1 MIIKNFELRKKITEN
16 SKYFLLYGNNRG
28 FIEETLNKVIKPA
41 KQGNTF
47 NYEENDILKNL
58 DSFEEKI
65 FSKSFFDNQKIII
78 IKRASDKILK
88 TFEKIINEN
97 LEDVVII
104 LISDILEK
112 KSKLR
117 TFSEKNKYVITVPFY
132 EDNQQS
138 LSNLAN
144 NFLKEKK
151 ISLSQENINL
161 IVNRCR
167 GDRINLFN
175 ELDKIENLALTKKK
189 ISINEILRLTNL
201 SENFDASELVDST
214 LAKQQKKT
222 LNILNENNFASE
234 DVIMILRIFLYKLK
248 RLLKIQDKM
257 KIEKNLEKIILNYR
271 PPIFWKEKDLIK
283 EQIKFLSQQ
292 KIHELIIK
300 TNEVE
305 LLAKKNPTS
314 SINILTNFI
323 LEEATATNN

>member
-41 KQGNTF
+41 KPGNTF

-97 LEDVVII
+97 LEDVVMI

-144 NFLKEKK
+144 NF
-151 ISLSQENINL
+151 
-161 IVNRCR
+161 
-167 GDRINLFN
+167 
-175 ELDKIENLALTKKK
+175 
-189 ISINEILRLTNL
+189 
-201 SENFDASELVDST
+201 
-214 LAKQQKKT
+214 
-222 LNILNENNFASE
+222 
-234 DVIMILRIFLYKLK
+234 
-248 RLLKIQDKM
+248 
-257 KIEKNLEKIILNYR
+257 
-271 PPIFWKEKDLIK
+271 
-283 EQIKFLSQQ
+283 
-292 KIHELIIK
+292 
-300 TNEVE
+300 
-305 LLAKKNPTS
+305 
-314 SINILTNFI
+314 
-323 LEEATATNN
+323 